1 MKLIFFK
8 EAANQEKIHKNWDD
22 SSIQVKDC
30 PADTTFAKE
39 IWQYL
44 KQGKTI
50 TRYLHPIWAEGSVI
64 VEDELH

>member
-1 MKLIFFK
+1 MKLILFK
-8 EAANQEKIHKNWDD
+8 GAANQEKIHKNWDD
-22 SSIQVKDC
+22 SSIQIKDC
-30 PADTTFAKE
+30 TADTAFAKE